1 MSILNLY
8 SNQKNPGSFS
18 GLAGFLKNNNKDF
31 KKQNVLDILQTQPA
45 YTNHIIPRKNFPRN
59 KVIVSG
65 IDNTWQADLVDMQ
78 QIKYQNGHYRYILT
92 VIDVFSKFGF
102 AVPIKSK
109 EAKQTQAAFKLIFD
123 KFKRIPKKLH
133 IDGGTEFLG
142 SCKKYLE
149 SLNIQT
155 YITNSKLK
163 ASIIERFNR
172 TIKAKMWRMFTL
184 NNNKKYIHKID
195 DLLENYNNSYHR
207 SIKNKPINITK
218 SNENITFKILYGFSK
233 EEGGTNEIIK
243 FKYKIGDFVKVVKDK
258 NIFEKSYTSNWTDEI
273 FVITQNIPRV
283 PPVYKIKSLDTN
295 IDLTKSFYEHQL
307 NKVLVEFDAYE
318 VLEENKNQLLIK
330 KLNDEKN
337 QTNWVEKT
345 QFLR

>member
-1 MSILNLY
+1 L
-8 SNQKNPGSFS
+8 
-18 GLAGFLKNNNKDF
+18 
-31 KKQNVLDILQTQPA
+31 
-45 YTNHIIPRKNFPRN
+45 
-59 KVIVSG
+59 
-65 IDNTWQADLVDMQ
+65 
-78 QIKYQNGHYRYILT
+78 
-92 VIDVFSKFGF
+92 
-102 AVPIKSK
+102 
-109 EAKQTQAAFKLIFD
+109 

-142 SCKKYLE
+142 NCKKYLE
-149 SLNIQT
+149 SLKIKT

-172 TIKAKMWRMFTL
+172 TIKAKMWRMFSL

-207 SIKNKPINITK
+207 IIKNKPINITQ
-218 SNENITFKILYGFSK
+218 SNENLTFKILYGFSK

-283 PPVYKIKSLDTN
+283 PPVKIK
-295 IDLTKSFYEHQL
+295 
-307 NKVLVEFDAYE
+307 
-318 VLEENKNQLLIK
+318 
-330 KLNDEKN
+330 
-337 QTNWVEKT
+337 
-345 QFLR
+345 